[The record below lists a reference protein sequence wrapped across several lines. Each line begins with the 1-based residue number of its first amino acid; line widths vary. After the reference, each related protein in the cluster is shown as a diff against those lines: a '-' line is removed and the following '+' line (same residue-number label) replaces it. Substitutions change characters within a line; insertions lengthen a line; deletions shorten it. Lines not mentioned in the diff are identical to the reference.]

1 MDFFPYKLLLFS
13 HQIVTNSLWHH
24 ELLQNARLPC
34 PSLSPWVYSKY
45 VHWVS
50 DVIQPSHPRPLLLLP
65 CIFSSITS
73 FPVSWLLASRWPK
86 YWSFSFSISPSN
98 EYLGLISFRINQF
111 DLLDLQGT
119 LKKSSPA
126 LQFESISSSA
136 LSLLYGP
143 TLTSIH
149 DYRQNHSFD

>member
-1 MDFFPYKLLLFS
+1 MGFFPSKLLLSFS
-13 HQIVTNSLWHH
+13 HQIMTSSLWPH

-34 PSLSPWVYSKY
+34 PSLSPWVYSNS

-50 DVIQPSHPRPLLLLP
+50 DIIQPSHPRPLLLLP
-65 CIFSSITS
+65 SLLPSITS
-73 FPVSWLLASRWPK
+73 FPMSWLFASRWPK

-119 LKKSSPA
+119 LK
-126 LQFESISSSA
+126 
-136 LSLLYGP
+136 SLLQHYS
-143 TLTSIH
+143 LKASVL
-149 DYRQNHSFD
+149 QC